1 MQKQEETVGLLSGD
15 QPLIAGVLGVSLAT
29 VSDTLKKR
37 RGKRTTLMQLKI
49 KKAAE
54 FCIQKNK
61 EKIAFCTQLLEEEQ

>member
-1 MQKQEETVGLLSGD
+1 MEKSVETVGLLSGD

-37 RGKRTTLMQLKI
+37 RGKRTTLVQLKI

-61 EKIAFCTQLLEEEQ
+61 EKIAYYKELSDND